1 LPLQKNQEIRMAAS
15 APPAAHPTG
24 LDPKVLADAVE
35 DVTRRMAAL
44 APQLLE
50 KQAAD
55 LESQLQDEFGVQKA
69 FGEVVQKMVSDPQ
82 KIIEAQSKYAADVG
96 TLWQQYLASATGQG
110 PKLEPLKDRRFSDE
124 AWAANPWFD
133 FLSRSYLLTA
143 EHMKNAVAGVDGV
156 SPQTKAKAM
165 YYTRQMLDAASP
177 SNFALTN
184 PQVLKATADTGGEN
198 LLKGLKNMLR
208 DIEKGKGALSIAMT
222 DTNAFELGRNV
233 ASTPG
238 KVVFQNDLIQLLM
251 YQPSTKTVN
260 KRPLLIV
267 PPWINKYYILDL
279 QPKNSFIKWAVDQG
293 HTVFVISW
301 VMPDQKLSKK
311 TFDDYMLEGPIAA
324 TEAIAKCTGEK
335 EVNAIGYCL
344 GGTLLASTLGYL
356 TAKKDTRI
364 RTATFFTSLIDFAKP
379 GDLGVYV
386 DESQV
391 DALEK
396 RMQKRGGYLEGSE
409 MAGTFNMLRAN
420 DLIWSF
426 YVHNY
431 LLGKDPFPF
440 DLLYWNS
447 DATRMPMAMHLT
459 YLREM
464 YIKNKLVV
472 PGGVTL
478 AGTPIDLS
486 KVKTP
491 AYFISTVEDHIAPWA
506 TTYTGARTLGGPNK
520 FVLGGSGHI
529 AGIVNPPA
537 ANKYGYWTNEKLV
550 PKAEDWLAAATK
562 HEGSWWADWDR
573 WIKSHNKEKPVP
585 ARIPG
590 DALRGGKLKPL
601 QDAPGSFAKL
611 RLDKQA

>member
-1 LPLQKNQEIRMAAS
+1 MNAKTTSET
-15 APPAAHPTG
+15 PAKPVIHPEAMTEA
-24 LDPKVLADAVE
+24 LRDLA
-35 DVTRRMAAL
+35 RRAAAL
-44 APQLLE
+44 APMMAE

-55 LESQLQDEFGVQKA
+55 LESSLQDELGVQKA
-69 FGEVVQKMVSDPQ
+69 FGEVLQKFIGDPQ
-82 KIIEAQSKYAADVG
+82 KLLDAQTRYAADLG
-96 TLWQQYLASATGQG
+96 DLWHKSMAAAAGHGS
-110 PKLEPLKDRRFSDE
+110 KLEPLKDRRFSDE
-124 AWAANPWFD
+124 AWSANPWFD
-133 FLSRSYLLTA
+133 FLARSYVLTSR
-143 EHMKNAVAGVDGV
+143 HMQDAVAGVAGI
-156 SPQTKAKAM
+156 SPQTRHKAL
-165 YYTRQMLDAASP
+165 YYTRQMLDAAAP

-198 LLKGLKNMLR
+198 LVKGLKNMMR
-208 DIEKGKGALSIAMT
+208 DMEKGKGGLSIAMT
-222 DTNAFELGRNV
+222 DTNAFEMGKNV

-238 KVVFQNDLIQLLM
+238 KVVFQNDLMQLLQ
-251 YQPSTKTVN
+251 YQPSTKTVA
-260 KRPLLIV
+260 KRPILII

-293 HTVFVISW
+293 NTVYVISW
-301 VMPDQKLSKK
+301 VNPDAKLANK
-311 TFDDYMLEGPIAA
+311 TFDDYLLEGPLAA
-324 TEAIAKCTGEK
+324 MDTIAKATGER
-335 EVNAIGYCL
+335 EINAIGYCL
-344 GGTLLASTLGYL
+344 GGTLLACTLGYL
-356 TAKKDTRI
+356 TAKKDNRI
-364 RTATFFTSLIDFAKP
+364 RSATFFTSLIDFSKP

-396 RMQKRGGYLEGSE
+396 RMIKRGGYLEGSE

-464 YIKNKLVV
+464 YIRNKLVV
-472 PGGVTL
+472 PGAISL
-478 AGTPIDLS
+478 AGTAIDLS

-491 AYFISTVEDHIAPWA
+491 TYFISTVEDHIAPWA
-506 TTYTGARTLGGPNK
+506 STYIGTQTLGGQNK

-537 ANKYGYWTNEKLV
+537 ANKYGYWTN
-550 PKAEDWLAAATK
+550 PKQHAMAEDWLATATK
-562 HEGSWWADWDR
+562 HEGSWWNDWDK
-573 WIKSHNKEKPVP
+573 WIKSHNKEKAVP
-585 ARIPG
+585 ARVPG
-590 DALRGGKLKPL
+590 DALRGGKLKAL
-601 QDAPGSFAKL
+601 EDAPGSFAKF

>member
-1 LPLQKNQEIRMAAS
+1 MSQQ
-15 APPAAHPTG
+15 PAMPAG
-24 LDPKVLADAVE
+24 LDPKVLSDAVA
-35 DVTRRMAAL
+35 DVTRRVAAL
-44 APQLLE
+44 APQMME

-55 LESQLQDEFGVQKA
+55 LESSLKDEFGVQKA
-69 FGEVVQKMVSDPQ
+69 FGEVVQKLMADPDKMV
-82 KIIEAQSKYAADVG
+82 EAQGKYATDFG
-96 TLWQQYLASATGQG
+96 QLWQQYMGSLTGHG

-124 AWAANPWFD
+124 AWSSNPWFD

-143 EHMKNAVAGVDGV
+143 EHMKSAVAKVENV

-165 YYTRQMLDAASP
+165 YYTRQIVDAASP

-184 PQVLKATADTGGEN
+184 PQVLKATTDSGGEN
-198 LLKGLKNMLR
+198 LVKGLKNMLR
-208 DIEKGKGALSIAMT
+208 DIEKGQGGLRIAMT
-222 DTNAFELGRNV
+222 DTNAFEMGKNV

-238 KVVFQNDLIQLLM
+238 KVVFQNDLMQLLQ
-251 YQPSTKTVN
+251 YQPSTKTVL
-260 KRPLLIV
+260 KRPLLII

-293 HTVFVISW
+293 HTLFVISW
-301 VMPDQKLSKK
+301 VNPDAKLGSK
-311 TFDDYMLEGPIAA
+311 TFDDYLREGPLAA
-324 TEAIAKCTGEK
+324 IDAITKCTGEK

-344 GGTLLASTLGYL
+344 GGTLLACALGHL
-356 TAKKDTRI
+356 AAKKDHRI
-364 RTATFFTSLIDFAKP
+364 NSATFFTSLIDFAKP

-386 DESQV
+386 DEEQV
-391 DALEK
+391 TALEA
-396 RMQKRGGYLEGSE
+396 RMKKRGGYMEGAE

-420 DLIWSF
+420 DLVWSF

-447 DATRMPMAMHLT
+447 DATRMPMAMHLF

-464 YIKNKLVV
+464 YIKNKLVE

-478 AGTPIDLS
+478 NGTPIDLS
-486 KVKTP
+486 KVKAPT
-491 AYFISTVEDHIAPWA
+491 YFISTVEDHIAPWA
-506 TTYTGARTLGGPNK
+506 TTYTGAKLLKGK

-537 ANKYGYWTNEKLV
+537 ANKYGYWTNAKMV
-550 PKAEDWLAAATK
+550 DDPQAWLAGATK
-562 HEGSWWADWDR
+562 HDGSWWNDWNK
-573 WIKSHNKEKPVP
+573 WITSHNKDKQVP

-590 DALRGGKLKPL
+590 NALKGGKLKPL
-601 QDAPGSFAKL
+601 EDAPGSFAKF
-611 RLDKQA
+611 RLDKQ

>member
-1 LPLQKNQEIRMAAS
+1 MNAKTTSET
-15 APPAAHPTG
+15 PAKPVIHPEAMTEA
-24 LDPKVLADAVE
+24 LRDLA
-35 DVTRRMAAL
+35 RRAAAL
-44 APQLLE
+44 APMMAE

-55 LESQLQDEFGVQKA
+55 LESSLQDEFGVQKA
-69 FGEVVQKMVSDPQ
+69 FGEVLQKYIGDPQ
-82 KIIEAQSKYAADVG
+82 KLLDAQTRFAADLG
-96 TLWQQYLASATGQG
+96 DLWHKSMAAAAGHGS
-110 PKLEPLKDRRFSDE
+110 KLEPLKDRRFSDE
-124 AWAANPWFD
+124 AWRANPWFD
-133 FLSRSYLLTA
+133 FLARSYVLTSR
-143 EHMKNAVAGVDGV
+143 HMQDAVAGVAGI
-156 SPQTKAKAM
+156 SPQTRHKAL
-165 YYTRQMLDAASP
+165 YYTRQMLDAAAP

-198 LLKGLKNMLR
+198 LVKGLKNMMR
-208 DIEKGKGALSIAMT
+208 DMEKGKGGLSIAMT
-222 DTNAFELGRNV
+222 DTNAFEMGKNV

-238 KVVFQNDLIQLLM
+238 KVVFQNDLMQLLQ
-251 YQPSTKTVN
+251 YQPSTKSVA
-260 KRPLLIV
+260 KRPILII

-293 HTVFVISW
+293 NTVYVISW
-301 VMPDQKLSKK
+301 VNPDAKLAKK
-311 TFDDYMLEGPIAA
+311 TFDDYLLEGPLAA
-324 TEAIAKCTGEK
+324 MDTIAKATGER
-335 EVNAIGYCL
+335 EINAIGYCL
-344 GGTLLASTLGYL
+344 GGTLLACTLGYL
-356 TAKKDTRI
+356 TAKKDNRI
-364 RTATFFTSLIDFAKP
+364 RSATFFTSLIDFSKP

-396 RMQKRGGYLEGSE
+396 RMIKRGGYLEGSE

-464 YIKNKLVV
+464 YIRNKLVV
-472 PGGVTL
+472 PGAISL
-478 AGTPIDLS
+478 AGTAIDLS

-506 TTYTGARTLGGPNK
+506 STYIGTQTLGGQNK

-537 ANKYGYWTNEKLV
+537 ANKYGYWTNPKQHA
-550 PKAEDWLAAATK
+550 KAEDWLATATK
-562 HEGSWWADWDR
+562 HEGSWWNDWDK
-573 WIKSHNKEKPVP
+573 WIKSHNKEKAVP
-585 ARIPG
+585 ARVPG
-590 DALRGGKLKPL
+590 DALRGGKLKAL
-601 QDAPGSFAKL
+601 EDAPGSFAKF

>member
-1 LPLQKNQEIRMAAS
+1 MNAKTTSETS
-15 APPAAHPTG
+15 AKPVIHPEAMTEA
-24 LDPKVLADAVE
+24 LRDLA
-35 DVTRRMAAL
+35 RRAAAL
-44 APQLLE
+44 APMMAE

-55 LESQLQDEFGVQKA
+55 LESSLQDELGVQKA
-69 FGEVVQKMVSDPQ
+69 FGEVLQKYIGDPQ
-82 KIIEAQSKYAADVG
+82 KLLDAQTRYAADLG
-96 TLWQQYLASATGQG
+96 DLWHKSMAAAAGHGS
-110 PKLEPLKDRRFSDE
+110 KLEPLKDRRFSDE
-124 AWAANPWFD
+124 AWSANPWFD
-133 FLSRSYLLTA
+133 FLARSYVLTSR
-143 EHMKNAVAGVDGV
+143 HVQDAVAGVAGI
-156 SPQTKAKAM
+156 SPHTRHKAL
-165 YYTRQMLDAASP
+165 YYTRQMLDAAAP

-198 LLKGLKNMLR
+198 LVKGLKNMMR
-208 DIEKGKGALSIAMT
+208 DMEKGKGGLSIAMT
-222 DTNAFELGRNV
+222 DTNAFEMGKNV

-238 KVVFQNDLIQLLM
+238 KVVFQNDLMQLLQ
-251 YQPSTKTVN
+251 YQPSTKTVA
-260 KRPLLIV
+260 KRPILII

-293 HTVFVISW
+293 NTVYVISW
-301 VMPDQKLSKK
+301 VNPDAKLAKK
-311 TFDDYMLEGPIAA
+311 TFDDYLLEGPLAA
-324 TEAIAKCTGEK
+324 MDTIAKATGER
-335 EVNAIGYCL
+335 EINAIGYCL
-344 GGTLLASTLGYL
+344 GGTLLACTLGYL
-356 TAKKDTRI
+356 TAKKDNRI
-364 RTATFFTSLIDFAKP
+364 RSATFFTSLIDFSKP

-396 RMQKRGGYLEGSE
+396 RMIKRGGYLEGSE

-464 YIKNKLVV
+464 YIRNKLVV
-472 PGGVTL
+472 PGAISL
-478 AGTPIDLS
+478 AGTAIDLS

-491 AYFISTVEDHIAPWA
+491 TYFISTVEDHIAPWA
-506 TTYTGARTLGGPNK
+506 STYIGTQTLGGQNK

-537 ANKYGYWTNEKLV
+537 ANKYGYWTN
-550 PKAEDWLAAATK
+550 PKQHAMAEDWLATATK
-562 HEGSWWADWDR
+562 HEGSWWNDWDK
-573 WIKSHNKEKPVP
+573 WIKSHNKEKAVP
-585 ARIPG
+585 ARVPG
-590 DALRGGKLKPL
+590 DALRGGKLKAL
-601 QDAPGSFAKL
+601 EDAPGSFAKF

>member
-1 LPLQKNQEIRMAAS
+1 MNTKTATAAPTAPAIQPDAMAEA
-15 APPAAHPTG
+15 
-24 LDPKVLADAVE
+24 LRDLA
-35 DVTRRMAAL
+35 RRAAAL
-44 APQLLE
+44 APMMAE

-55 LESQLQDEFGVQKA
+55 LESSLQDEFGVQKA
-69 FGEVVQKMVSDPQ
+69 FGEVLQKFIGDPQ
-82 KIIEAQSKYAADVG
+82 KLLDAQTRYAADLG
-96 TLWQQYLASATGQG
+96 DLWHKSMAAAAGHGS
-110 PKLEPLKDRRFSDE
+110 KLEPLKDRRFSDE
-124 AWAANPWFD
+124 AWRANPWFD
-133 FLSRSYLLTA
+133 FLARSYVLTSR
-143 EHMKNAVAGVDGV
+143 HMQDAVAGVAGI
-156 SPQTKAKAM
+156 SPHTRHKAL
-165 YYTRQMLDAASP
+165 YYTRQMLDAAAP

-198 LLKGLKNMLR
+198 LVKGLKNMMR
-208 DIEKGKGALSIAMT
+208 DMEKGKGGLSIAMT
-222 DTNAFELGRNV
+222 DTNAFEMGKNV

-238 KVVFQNDLIQLLM
+238 KVVFQNDLMQLLQ
-251 YQPSTKTVN
+251 YQPSTKTVA
-260 KRPLLIV
+260 KRPILII

-293 HTVFVISW
+293 NTVYVISW
-301 VMPDQKLSKK
+301 INPDAKLAKK
-311 TFDDYMLEGPIAA
+311 TFDDYLLEGPLAA
-324 TEAIAKCTGEK
+324 MDTIAKATGER
-335 EVNAIGYCL
+335 EINAIGYCL
-344 GGTLLASTLGYL
+344 GGTLLACTLGYL
-356 TAKKDTRI
+356 TAKKDNRI
-364 RTATFFTSLIDFAKP
+364 RSATFFTSLIDFSKP

-464 YIKNKLVV
+464 YIRNKLVV
-472 PGGVTL
+472 PGAVSL
-478 AGTPIDLS
+478 AGTAIDLS

-506 TTYTGARTLGGPNK
+506 TTYIGTQTLGGQNK

-537 ANKYGYWTNEKLV
+537 ANKYGYWTNAKL
-550 PKAEDWLAAATK
+550 PAKAEDWLAAATK
-562 HEGSWWADWDR
+562 HDGSWWNDWDK
-573 WIKSHNKEKPVP
+573 WIKSHNKEKAVP
-585 ARIPG
+585 ARVPG
-590 DALRGGKLKPL
+590 DALRGGKLKAL
-601 QDAPGSFAKL
+601 EDAPGSFAKF

>member
-1 LPLQKNQEIRMAAS
+1 MSQQ
-15 APPAAHPTG
+15 PAMPAG
-24 LDPKVLADAVE
+24 LDPKVLSDAVA
-35 DVTRRMAAL
+35 DVTRRVAAL
-44 APQLLE
+44 APQMME

-55 LESQLQDEFGVQKA
+55 LESSLKDEFGVQKA
-69 FGEVVQKMVSDPQ
+69 FGEVVQKLMADPDKMV
-82 KIIEAQSKYAADVG
+82 EAQGKYATDFG
-96 TLWQQYLASATGQG
+96 QLWQQYMGSLTGHG

-124 AWAANPWFD
+124 AWSSNPWFD

-143 EHMKNAVAGVDGV
+143 EHMKSAVAKVENV

-165 YYTRQMLDAASP
+165 YYTRQIVDAASP

-184 PQVLKATADTGGEN
+184 PQVLKATTDSGGEN
-198 LLKGLKNMLR
+198 LVKGLKNMLR
-208 DIEKGKGALSIAMT
+208 DIEKGQGGLRIAMT
-222 DTNAFELGRNV
+222 DTNAFEMGKNV

-238 KVVFQNDLIQLLM
+238 KVVFQNDLMQLLQ
-251 YQPSTKTVN
+251 YQPSTKTVL
-260 KRPLLIV
+260 KRPLLII

-293 HTVFVISW
+293 HTLFVISW
-301 VMPDQKLSKK
+301 VNPDAKLGSK
-311 TFDDYMLEGPIAA
+311 TFDDYLREGPLAA
-324 TEAIAKCTGEK
+324 IDAITKCTGEK

-344 GGTLLASTLGYL
+344 GGTLLACTLGHL
-356 TAKKDTRI
+356 AAKKDHRI
-364 RTATFFTSLIDFAKP
+364 NSATFFTSLIDFAKP

-386 DESQV
+386 DEEQV
-391 DALEK
+391 TALEA
-396 RMQKRGGYLEGSE
+396 RMKKRGGYMEGAE

-420 DLIWSF
+420 DLVWSF

-447 DATRMPMAMHLT
+447 DATRMPMAMHLF

-464 YIKNKLVV
+464 YIKNKLVE

-478 AGTPIDLS
+478 NGTPIDLS
-486 KVKTP
+486 KVKAPT
-491 AYFISTVEDHIAPWA
+491 YFISTVEDHIAPWA
-506 TTYTGARTLGGPNK
+506 TTYTGAKLLKGK

-537 ANKYGYWTNEKLV
+537 ANKYGYWTNAKMV
-550 PKAEDWLAAATK
+550 DDPQAWLAGATK
-562 HEGSWWADWDR
+562 HDGSWWNDWNK
-573 WIKSHNKEKPVP
+573 WITSHNKDKQVP

-590 DALRGGKLKPL
+590 NALKGGKLKPL
-601 QDAPGSFAKL
+601 EDAPGSFAKF
-611 RLDKQA
+611 RLDKQ

>member
-1 LPLQKNQEIRMAAS
+1 MTDK
-15 APPAAHPTG
+15 PAAAAQHAIHPDM
-24 LDPKVLADAVE
+24 LAEALADVA
-35 DVTRRMAAL
+35 RRAAAL
-44 APQLLE
+44 APQLME

-55 LESQLQDEFGVQKA
+55 LESQMQDEFGVQKA
-69 FGEVVQKMVSDPQ
+69 FGEIMQKMIADPQ
-82 KIIEAQSKYAADVG
+82 KLIEVQGKYMADLG
-96 TLWQQYLASATGQG
+96 ALWQKSLAANSNQG

-124 AWAANPWFD
+124 AWSTNPWFD

-143 EHMKNAVAGVDGV
+143 EHMKNAVAKVDGV
-156 SPQTKAKAM
+156 SPQTRAKAM
-165 YYTRQMLDAASP
+165 YYTRQIVDAVSP

-184 PQVLKATADTGGEN
+184 PQVLKATSDSGGEN
-198 LLKGLKNMLR
+198 LVKGMRNMLR
-208 DIEKGKGALSIAMT
+208 DMEKGKGALAIAMT
-222 DTNAFELGRNV
+222 DTKAFEMGKNV

-238 KVVFQNDLIQLLM
+238 KVVFQNDLMQLLM
-251 YQPSTKTVN
+251 YQPTTKTVAR
-260 KRPLLIV
+260 RPLLII

-293 HTVFVISW
+293 QTVFVISW
-301 VMPDQKLSKK
+301 VMPDAKLSKK
-311 TFDDYMLEGPIAA
+311 TFDDYMLEGPLAA
-324 TEAIAKCTGEK
+324 IEAMAKCTGEK

-344 GGTLLASTLGYL
+344 GGTLLACTLGTL
-356 TAKKDTRI
+356 AAKKDTRI
-364 RTATFFTSLIDFAKP
+364 KSATFFTSLIDFAKP

-386 DESQV
+386 DEAQV

-396 RMQKRGGYLEGSE
+396 RMQKRGGYMEGSE

-420 DLIWSF
+420 DLVWSF

-447 DATRMPMAMHLT
+447 DATRMPMAMHLF

-464 YIKNKLVV
+464 YIKNRLVV
-472 PGGVTL
+472 PGAVSL
-478 AGTPIDLS
+478 NGTAIDLS

-506 TTYTGARTLGGPNK
+506 TTYTGALTLGGANK

-537 ANKYGYWTNEKLV
+537 SNKYGYWTNAKLV
-550 PKAEDWLAAATK
+550 PEASDWLAGATK
-562 HEGSWWADWDR
+562 HDGSWWTDWDR
-573 WIKSHNKEKPVP
+573 WIKSHNPEKPVP
-585 ARIPG
+585 ARVPG
-590 DALRGGKLKPL
+590 DALRGGKLKAL
-601 QDAPGSFAKL
+601 EDAPGSFAKL
-611 RLDKQA
+611 RLDR

>member
-1 LPLQKNQEIRMAAS
+1 MNAKTTSET
-15 APPAAHPTG
+15 PAKPVIHPEAMTEA
-24 LDPKVLADAVE
+24 LRDLA
-35 DVTRRMAAL
+35 RRAAAL
-44 APQLLE
+44 APMMAE

-55 LESQLQDEFGVQKA
+55 LESSLQDELGVQKA
-69 FGEVVQKMVSDPQ
+69 FGEVLQKFIGDPQ
-82 KIIEAQSKYAADVG
+82 KLLDAQTRYAADLG
-96 TLWQQYLASATGQG
+96 DLWHKSMAAAAGHGS
-110 PKLEPLKDRRFSDE
+110 KLEPLKDRRFSDE
-124 AWAANPWFD
+124 AWSANPWFD
-133 FLSRSYLLTA
+133 FLARSYVLTSR
-143 EHMKNAVAGVDGV
+143 HVQDAVAGVAGI
-156 SPQTKAKAM
+156 SPHTRHKAL
-165 YYTRQMLDAASP
+165 YYTRQMLDAAAP

-198 LLKGLKNMLR
+198 LVKGLKNMMR
-208 DIEKGKGALSIAMT
+208 DMEKGKGGLSIAMT
-222 DTNAFELGRNV
+222 DTNAFEMGKNV

-238 KVVFQNDLIQLLM
+238 KVVFQNDLMQLLQ
-251 YQPSTKTVN
+251 YQPSTKTVA
-260 KRPLLIV
+260 KRPILII

-293 HTVFVISW
+293 NTVYVISW
-301 VMPDQKLSKK
+301 INPDAKLAKK
-311 TFDDYMLEGPIAA
+311 TFDDYLLEGPLAA
-324 TEAIAKCTGEK
+324 MDTIAKATGER
-335 EVNAIGYCL
+335 EINAIGYCL
-344 GGTLLASTLGYL
+344 GGTLLACTLGYL
-356 TAKKDTRI
+356 TAKKDNRI
-364 RTATFFTSLIDFAKP
+364 RSATFFTSLIDFSKP

-396 RMQKRGGYLEGSE
+396 RMIKRGGYLEGSE

-464 YIKNKLVV
+464 YIRNKLVV
-472 PGGVTL
+472 PGAISL
-478 AGTPIDLS
+478 AGTAIDLS

-491 AYFISTVEDHIAPWA
+491 TYFISTVEDHIAPWA
-506 TTYTGARTLGGPNK
+506 STYIGTQTLGGQNK

-537 ANKYGYWTNEKLV
+537 ANKYGYWTN
-550 PKAEDWLAAATK
+550 PKQHAMAEDWLATATK
-562 HEGSWWADWDR
+562 HEGSWWNDWDK
-573 WIKSHNKEKPVP
+573 WIKSHNKEKAVP
-585 ARIPG
+585 ARVPG
-590 DALRGGKLKPL
+590 DALRGGKLKAL
-601 QDAPGSFAKL
+601 EDAPGSFAKF

>member
-1 LPLQKNQEIRMAAS
+1 MTTH
-15 APPAAHPTG
+15 PAAATHTIHPV
-24 LDPKVLADAVE
+24 VLAQALA
-35 DVTRRMAAL
+35 DVARRAAAL
-44 APQLLE
+44 APQLME

-55 LESQLQDEFGVQKA
+55 LESQMQDEFGVQKA
-69 FGEVVQKMVSDPQ
+69 FGEVMQKMLADPQ
-82 KIIEAQSKYAADVG
+82 KLIEVQGKYMADLG
-96 TLWQQYLASATGQG
+96 ALWQKSLAANSNQG

-124 AWAANPWFD
+124 AWSTNPWFD

-143 EHMKNAVAGVDGV
+143 EHMKNAVAKVDGV
-156 SPQTKAKAM
+156 SPQTRAKAM
-165 YYTRQMLDAASP
+165 YYTRQIVDAVSP

-184 PQVLKATADTGGEN
+184 PQVLKATSDSGGEH
-198 LLKGLKNMLR
+198 LVKGMRNMLR
-208 DIEKGKGALSIAMT
+208 DMEKGKGALAIAMT
-222 DTNAFELGRNV
+222 DTKAFEMGKNV

-238 KVVFQNDLIQLLM
+238 KVVFQNDLMQLLM
-251 YQPSTKTVN
+251 YQPTTKTVAR
-260 KRPLLIV
+260 RPLLII

-301 VMPDQKLSKK
+301 VMPDAKLSKK
-311 TFDDYMLEGPIAA
+311 TFDDYMLEGPLAA
-324 TEAIAKCTGEK
+324 IEAMAKCTGEK

-344 GGTLLASTLGYL
+344 GGTLLACTLGTL
-356 TAKKDTRI
+356 AAKKDTRI
-364 RTATFFTSLIDFAKP
+364 KSATFFTSLIDFAKP

-386 DESQV
+386 DEAQV

-396 RMQKRGGYLEGSE
+396 RMQKRGGYMEGSE

-447 DATRMPMAMHLT
+447 DATRMPMAMHLF

-464 YIKNKLVV
+464 YIKNRLVV
-472 PGGVTL
+472 PGAVSL
-478 AGTPIDLS
+478 NGTAIDLS

-506 TTYTGARTLGGPNK
+506 TTYTGALTLGGANK

-537 ANKYGYWTNEKLV
+537 SNKYGYWTNAKLV
-550 PKAEDWLAAATK
+550 PEASDWLAGATK
-562 HEGSWWADWDR
+562 HDGSWWTDWDR
-573 WIKSHNKEKPVP
+573 WIKSHNPEKPVP
-585 ARIPG
+585 ARVPG
-590 DALRGGKLKPL
+590 DALRGGKLKAL
-601 QDAPGSFAKL
+601 EDAPGSFAKL
-611 RLDKQA
+611 RLDR

>member
-1 LPLQKNQEIRMAAS
+1 MTDK
-15 APPAAHPTG
+15 PAAAAQHAIHPDM
-24 LDPKVLADAVE
+24 LAEALADVA
-35 DVTRRMAAL
+35 RRAAAL
-44 APQLLE
+44 APQLME

-55 LESQLQDEFGVQKA
+55 LESQMQDEFGVQKA
-69 FGEVVQKMVSDPQ
+69 FGEIMQKMIADPQ
-82 KIIEAQSKYAADVG
+82 KLIEVQGKYMADLG
-96 TLWQQYLASATGQG
+96 ALWQKSLAANSNQG

-124 AWAANPWFD
+124 AWSTNPWFD

-143 EHMKNAVAGVDGV
+143 EHMKNAVAKVDGV
-156 SPQTKAKAM
+156 SPQTRAKAM
-165 YYTRQMLDAASP
+165 YYTRQIVDAVSP

-184 PQVLKATADTGGEN
+184 PQVLKATSDSGGEN
-198 LLKGLKNMLR
+198 LVKGMRNMLR
-208 DIEKGKGALSIAMT
+208 DMEKGKGALAIAMT
-222 DTNAFELGRNV
+222 DTKAFEMGKNV

-238 KVVFQNDLIQLLM
+238 KVVFQNDLMQLLM
-251 YQPSTKTVN
+251 YQPTTKTVAR
-260 KRPLLIV
+260 RPLLII

-301 VMPDQKLSKK
+301 VMPDAKLSKK
-311 TFDDYMLEGPIAA
+311 TFDDYMLEGPLAA
-324 TEAIAKCTGEK
+324 IEAMAKCTGEK

-344 GGTLLASTLGYL
+344 GGTLLACTLGTL
-356 TAKKDTRI
+356 AAKKDTRI
-364 RTATFFTSLIDFAKP
+364 KSATFFTSLIDFAKP

-386 DESQV
+386 DEAQV

-396 RMQKRGGYLEGSE
+396 RMQKRGGYMEGSE

-420 DLIWSF
+420 DLVWSF

-447 DATRMPMAMHLT
+447 DATRMPMAMHLF

-464 YIKNKLVV
+464 YIKNRLVV
-472 PGGVTL
+472 PGAVSL
-478 AGTPIDLS
+478 NGTAIDLS

-506 TTYTGARTLGGPNK
+506 TTYTGALTLGGANK

-537 ANKYGYWTNEKLV
+537 SNKYGYWTNAKLV
-550 PKAEDWLAAATK
+550 PEASDWLAGATK
-562 HEGSWWADWDR
+562 HDGSWWTDWDR
-573 WIKSHNKEKPVP
+573 WIKSHNPEKPVP
-585 ARIPG
+585 ARVPG
-590 DALRGGKLKPL
+590 DALRGGKLKAL
-601 QDAPGSFAKL
+601 EDAPGSFAKL
-611 RLDKQA
+611 RLDR

>member
-1 LPLQKNQEIRMAAS
+1 MNAKTTSET
-15 APPAAHPTG
+15 PAKPVIHPEAMTEA
-24 LDPKVLADAVE
+24 LRDLA
-35 DVTRRMAAL
+35 RRAAAL
-44 APQLLE
+44 APMMAE

-55 LESQLQDEFGVQKA
+55 LESSLQDEFGVQKA
-69 FGEVVQKMVSDPQ
+69 FGEVLQKYIGDPQ
-82 KIIEAQSKYAADVG
+82 KLLDAQTRYAADLG
-96 TLWQQYLASATGQG
+96 DLLHKSMAAAAGHGS
-110 PKLEPLKDRRFSDE
+110 KLEPLKDRRFSDE
-124 AWAANPWFD
+124 AWSANPWFD
-133 FLSRSYLLTA
+133 FLARSYVLTSR
-143 EHMKNAVAGVDGV
+143 HMQDAVAGVAGI
-156 SPQTKAKAM
+156 SPQTRHKAL
-165 YYTRQMLDAASP
+165 YYTRQMLDAAAP

-198 LLKGLKNMLR
+198 LVKGLKNMMR
-208 DIEKGKGALSIAMT
+208 DMEKGKGGLSIAMT
-222 DTNAFELGRNV
+222 DTNAFEMGKNV

-238 KVVFQNDLIQLLM
+238 KVVFQNDLMQLLQ
-251 YQPSTKTVN
+251 YQPSTKTVA
-260 KRPLLIV
+260 KRPILII

-293 HTVFVISW
+293 NTVYVISW
-301 VMPDQKLSKK
+301 VNPDAKLAKK
-311 TFDDYMLEGPIAA
+311 TFDDYLLEGPLAA
-324 TEAIAKCTGEK
+324 MDTIAKATGER
-335 EVNAIGYCL
+335 EINAIGYCL
-344 GGTLLASTLGYL
+344 GGTLLACTLGYL
-356 TAKKDTRI
+356 TAKKDNRI
-364 RTATFFTSLIDFAKP
+364 RSATFFTSLIDFSKP

-396 RMQKRGGYLEGSE
+396 RMLKRGGYLEGSE

-464 YIKNKLVV
+464 YIRNKLVV
-472 PGGVTL
+472 PGAISL
-478 AGTPIDLS
+478 AGTAIDLS

-491 AYFISTVEDHIAPWA
+491 TYFISTVEDHIAPWA
-506 TTYTGARTLGGPNK
+506 STYIGTQTLGGQNK

-537 ANKYGYWTNEKLV
+537 ANKYGYWTN
-550 PKAEDWLAAATK
+550 PKQHAMAEDWLAAATK
-562 HEGSWWADWDR
+562 HEGSWWNDWDK
-573 WIKSHNKEKPVP
+573 WIKSHNKEKAVP
-585 ARIPG
+585 ARVPG
-590 DALRGGKLKPL
+590 DALRGGKLKAL
-601 QDAPGSFAKL
+601 EDAPGSFAKF

>member
-1 LPLQKNQEIRMAAS
+1 MTEKTAAA
-15 APPAAHPTG
+15 APPAILP
-24 LDPKVLADAVE
+24 DVLAQALA
-35 DVTRRMAAL
+35 DVTRRAAAL
-44 APQLLE
+44 APRIVE

-55 LESQLQDEFGVQKA
+55 LESAVHDEFGVQKA
-69 FGEVVQKMVSDPQ
+69 FGEVMQKMLADPQ
-82 KIIEAQSKYAADVG
+82 KLVEVQGKYMADLG
-96 TLWQQYLASATGQG
+96 KLWQNYLAAAAGQG

-124 AWAANPWFD
+124 AWTSNPWFD
-133 FLSRSYLLTA
+133 FLARSYTLTSR
-143 EHMKNAVAGVDGV
+143 HMQDAVAGVPDV
-156 SPQTKAKAM
+156 SPRTRHKAL
-165 YYTRQMLDAASP
+165 YYTRQMLDAAAP

-184 PQVLKATADTGGEN
+184 PQVLKATADSGGEN
-198 LLKGLKNMLR
+198 LVKGMQNMLR
-208 DIEKGKGALSIAMT
+208 DLEKGKGGLAIAMT
-222 DTNAFELGRNV
+222 DTSAFEMGRNV

-238 KVVFQNDLIQLLM
+238 KVVFQNDLMQLLM
-251 YQPSTKTVN
+251 YQPSSKTVL
-260 KRPLLIV
+260 KRPLLII

-301 VMPDQKLSKK
+301 VMPDAKLSKK
-311 TFDDYMLEGPIAA
+311 TFDSYLLEGPLAA
-324 TEAIAKCTGEK
+324 MDAIARCTGEK
-335 EVNAIGYCL
+335 EVNAVGYCL
-344 GGTLLASTLGYL
+344 GGTLLACTLGYL
-356 TAKKDTRI
+356 AAKKDNRI

-386 DESQV
+386 DEAQV

-447 DATRMPMAMHLT
+447 DATRMPMAMHLF

-464 YIKNKLVV
+464 YIKNRLVK

-478 AGTPIDLS
+478 DGTPIDLS
-486 KVKTP
+486 RVKAP
-491 AYFISTVEDHIAPWA
+491 AYFVSTVEDHIAPWA
-506 TTYTGARTLGGPNK
+506 TTYTGALTLGGANK

-537 ANKYGYWTNEKLV
+537 ANKYGYWTNASLV
-550 PKAEDWLAAATK
+550 PKAEDWLAGAAR
-562 HEGSWWADWDR
+562 HDGSWWTDWDKWVR
-573 WIKSHNKEKPVP
+573 SHNREKAVP

-590 DALRGGKLKPL
+590 DALRGGKLEVL
-601 QDAPGSFAKL
+601 EDAPGSFAKL

>member
-1 LPLQKNQEIRMAAS
+1 MNAKTTSET
-15 APPAAHPTG
+15 PAKPVIHPEAMTEA
-24 LDPKVLADAVE
+24 LRDLA
-35 DVTRRMAAL
+35 RRAAAL
-44 APQLLE
+44 APMMAE
-50 KQAAD
+50 RQAAD
-55 LESQLQDEFGVQKA
+55 LESSLQDELGVQKA
-69 FGEVVQKMVSDPQ
+69 FGEVLQKYIGDPQ
-82 KIIEAQSKYAADVG
+82 KLLDAQTRYAADLG
-96 TLWQQYLASATGQG
+96 DLWHKSMAAAAGHGS
-110 PKLEPLKDRRFSDE
+110 KLEPLKDRRFSDE
-124 AWAANPWFD
+124 AWSANPWFD
-133 FLSRSYLLTA
+133 FLARSYVLTSR
-143 EHMKNAVAGVDGV
+143 HMQDAVAGVAGI
-156 SPQTKAKAM
+156 SPHTRHKAL
-165 YYTRQMLDAASP
+165 YYTRQMLDAAAP

-198 LLKGLKNMLR
+198 LVKGLKNMMR
-208 DIEKGKGALSIAMT
+208 DMEKGKGGLSIAMT
-222 DTNAFELGRNV
+222 DTNAFEMGKNV

-238 KVVFQNDLIQLLM
+238 KVVFQNDLMQLLQ
-251 YQPSTKTVN
+251 YQPSTKTVA
-260 KRPLLIV
+260 KRPILII

-293 HTVFVISW
+293 NTVYVISW
-301 VMPDQKLSKK
+301 INPDAKLAKK
-311 TFDDYMLEGPIAA
+311 TFDDYLLEGPLAA
-324 TEAIAKCTGEK
+324 MDTIAKATGER
-335 EVNAIGYCL
+335 EINAIGYCL
-344 GGTLLASTLGYL
+344 GGTLLACTLGYL
-356 TAKKDTRI
+356 TAKKDNRI
-364 RTATFFTSLIDFAKP
+364 RSATFFTSLIDFSKP

-396 RMQKRGGYLEGSE
+396 RMIKRGGYLEGSE

-464 YIKNKLVV
+464 YIRNKLVV
-472 PGGVTL
+472 PGAISL
-478 AGTPIDLS
+478 AGTAIDLS

-491 AYFISTVEDHIAPWA
+491 TYFISTVEDHIAPWA
-506 TTYTGARTLGGPNK
+506 STYIGTQTLGGQNK

-537 ANKYGYWTNEKLV
+537 ANKYGYWTN
-550 PKAEDWLAAATK
+550 PKQHAMAEDWLATATK
-562 HEGSWWADWDR
+562 HEGSWWNDWDK
-573 WIKSHNKEKPVP
+573 WIKSHNKEKAVP
-585 ARIPG
+585 ARVPG
-590 DALRGGKLKPL
+590 DALRGGKLKAL
-601 QDAPGSFAKL
+601 EDAPGSFAKF

>member
-1 LPLQKNQEIRMAAS
+1 MTTKPTA
-15 APPAAHPTG
+15 AAHAIHPDM
-24 LDPKVLADAVE
+24 LAEALADVA
-35 DVTRRMAAL
+35 RRAAAL

-55 LESQLQDEFGVQKA
+55 LESQMQDEFGVQKA
-69 FGEVVQKMVSDPQ
+69 FGEVMQKMLADPQ
-82 KIIEAQSKYAADVG
+82 KLIEAQGKYVADLG
-96 TLWQQYLASATGQG
+96 ALWQKSLAVSSNQG
-110 PKLEPLKDRRFSDE
+110 AKLEPLKDRRFSDE
-124 AWAANPWFD
+124 AWNTNPWFD
-133 FLSRSYLLTA
+133 YLSRSYLLTA
-143 EHMKNAVAGVDGV
+143 EHMKNAVAKVEGV
-156 SPQTKAKAM
+156 SPQTRAKAM
-165 YYTRQMLDAASP
+165 YYTRQIVDAVSP

-184 PQVLKATADTGGEN
+184 PQVLKATADSGGEN
-198 LLKGLKNMLR
+198 LVKGMKNMLR
-208 DIEKGKGALSIAMT
+208 DMEKGKGALSIAMT
-222 DTNAFELGRNV
+222 DTKAFEMGKNV

-238 KVVFQNDLIQLLM
+238 RVVFQNDLMQLLM
-251 YQPSTKTVN
+251 YQPSTKTVG
-260 KRPLLIV
+260 KRPLLII

-301 VMPDQKLSKK
+301 VMPDAKLAKK
-311 TFDDYMLEGPIAA
+311 TFDDYMLEGPLAA
-324 TEAIAKCTGEK
+324 MDAIAKCTGEK

-344 GGTLLASTLGYL
+344 GGTLLACTLGYL
-356 TAKKDTRI
+356 TAKKDNRI

-386 DESQV
+386 DEAQV

-396 RMQKRGGYLEGSE
+396 RMQKRGGYMEGSE

-420 DLIWSF
+420 DLVWSF

-447 DATRMPMAMHLT
+447 DATRMPMAMHLF

-464 YIKNKLVV
+464 YIKNRLVQA
-472 PGGVTL
+472 GGVTL
-478 AGTPIDLS
+478 GGMPIDLS
-486 KVKTP
+486 KVKAP

-506 TTYTGARTLGGPNK
+506 TTYTGARTLGGTTKSAEGQNK

-537 ANKYGYWTNEKLV
+537 ANKYGYWTNAKLV
-550 PKAEDWLAAATK
+550 PNAEDWLAGATK
-562 HEGSWWADWDR
+562 HDGSWWTDWDK
-573 WIKSHNKEKPVP
+573 WIKGYNKEKPVP
-585 ARIPG
+585 ARVPG
-590 DALRGGKLKPL
+590 DALRGGKLKTME
-601 QDAPGSFAKL
+601 DAPGSFAKL
-611 RLDKQA
+611 RLDK

>member
-1 LPLQKNQEIRMAAS
+1 MTT
-15 APPAAHPTG
+15 PAAAQGPHLIKP
-24 LDPKVLADAVE
+24 DVLAEALS
-35 DVTRRMAAL
+35 DVARRAAAL
-44 APQLLE
+44 APKMAE
-50 KQAAD
+50 RQAAD
-55 LESQLQDEFGVQKA
+55 LESALADEFGVQKA
-69 FGEVVQKMVSDPQ
+69 FGEVMQKMLADPNRL
-82 KIIEAQSKYAADVG
+82 IEAQTRYVAELG
-96 TLWQQYLASATGQG
+96 GLWQTYLAAASGGAR
-110 PKLEPLKDRRFSDE
+110 PEPIKDRRFADE
-124 AWAANPWFD
+124 AWQSNPWFD
-133 FLSRSYLLTA
+133 FLARSYTLTA
-143 EHMKNAVAGVDGV
+143 RHMQDAVAAVPGV
-156 SPQTKAKAM
+156 SPQTRHKAL
-165 YYTRQMLDAASP
+165 YYTRQMLDAAAP
-177 SNFALTN
+177 SNFPLTN
-184 PQVLKATADTGGEN
+184 PQVLKATAESGGEN
-198 LLKGLKNMLR
+198 LIKGLKNMVR
-208 DIEKGKGALSIAMT
+208 DLEKGKGGLAIAMT
-222 DTNAFELGRNV
+222 DTNAFEMGRNV

-238 KVVFQNDLIQLLM
+238 KVVFQNDLMQLLQ
-251 YQPSTKTVN
+251 YQPATTTVL
-260 KRPLLIV
+260 KRPLLII

-301 VMPDQKLSKK
+301 VMPDAKLARK
-311 TFDDYMLEGPIAA
+311 TFDDYLLEGPVAA
-324 TEAIAKCTGEK
+324 MDAIARATGER

-344 GGTLLASTLGYL
+344 GGTLLACALGYL
-356 TAKKDTRI
+356 TAKKDNRI
-364 RTATFFTSLIDFAKP
+364 RSATFFTSLIDFSKP

-386 DESQV
+386 DEAQV
-391 DALEK
+391 DALER

-447 DATRMPMAMHLT
+447 DATRMPMAMHLF

-478 AGTPIDLS
+478 AGTPLDLS

-506 TTYTGARTLGGPNK
+506 TTYTGARVLGGPNK

-537 ANKYGYWTNEKLV
+537 AKKYGYWTNDKLV
-550 PKAEDWLAAATK
+550 ASAEDWLAGATR
-562 HEGSWWADWDR
+562 HEGSWWTDWDQ
-573 WIKSHNKEKPVP
+573 WIRAHNRERPVAARVPGNP
-585 ARIPG
+585 AK
-590 DALRGGKLKPL
+590 GGKLKAL
-601 QDAPGSFAKL
+601 EDAPGSFAKL

>member
-1 LPLQKNQEIRMAAS
+1 MAA
-15 APPAAHPTG
+15 APATPPVHPTG
-24 LDPKVLADAVE
+24 LDPKVLTEAIE
-35 DVTRRMAAL
+35 DVTRRMTAL
-44 APQLLE
+44 APKLLE
-50 KQAAD
+50 KQAAE
-55 LESQLQDEFGVQKA
+55 LESQMQDEFGVQKA
-69 FGEVVQKMVSDPQ
+69 FGEVMQKMVADPQ
-82 KIIEAQSKYAADVG
+82 KLVEAQGKYVADLG
-96 TLWQQYLASATGQG
+96 ELWQKSLASSTGQG
-110 PKLEPLKDRRFSDE
+110 PKLDPLKDRRFSDE
-124 AWAANPWFD
+124 AWSGNPWFD

-143 EHMKNAVAGVDGV
+143 EHMKNAVSHVEGV

-165 YYTRQMLDAASP
+165 YYTRQIIDAVSP

-198 LLKGLKNMLR
+198 LVKGMKNMLR
-208 DIEKGKGALSIAMT
+208 DMEKGKGALSIAMT
-222 DTNAFELGRNV
+222 DTNAFEMGKNV

-238 KVVFQNDLIQLLM
+238 KVVFQNDLMQLLM
-251 YQPSTKTVN
+251 YQPSTKTVL
-260 KRPLLIV
+260 KRPLLII

-301 VMPDQKLSKK
+301 VMPDAKLSKK
-311 TFDDYMLEGPIAA
+311 TFDSYLLEGPLAA
-324 TEAIAKCTGEK
+324 MDAIAKCTGEK
-335 EVNAIGYCL
+335 EINAIGYCL
-344 GGTLLASTLGYL
+344 GGTLLACTLGYL
-356 TAKKDTRI
+356 TAKKDNRI

-447 DATRMPMAMHLT
+447 DATRMPMAMHLF

-464 YIKNKLVV
+464 YIKNKLVK

-478 AGTPIDLS
+478 NGTPIDLS
-486 KVKTP
+486 KVKAP

-506 TTYTGARTLGGPNK
+506 TTYTGALTLGGANK

-537 ANKYGYWTNEKLV
+537 ANKYGYWTNTKLV
-550 PKAEDWLAAATK
+550 PKAEDWLAGATK
-562 HEGSWWADWDR
+562 HEGSWWTDWDK
-573 WIKSHNKEKPVP
+573 WIRSHNTEKVVP
-585 ARIPG
+585 ARVPG
-590 DALRGGKLKPL
+590 DALRGGKLKVL

>member
-1 LPLQKNQEIRMAAS
+1 MATTS
-15 APPAAHPTG
+15 AAAPAHPTG
-24 LDPKVLADAVE
+24 LDPKVLSAAVE
-35 DVTRRMAAL
+35 DVGRRMAAL

-55 LESQLQDEFGVQKA
+55 LESQMQDEFGVQKA

-82 KIIEAQSKYAADVG
+82 KLIEAQARYAADAG
-96 TLWQQYLASATGQG
+96 QLWQKYLAAASGQG

-124 AWAANPWFD
+124 AWSTNPWFD

-143 EHMKNAVAGVDGV
+143 EHMKSAVAGVDGV
-156 SPQTKAKAM
+156 SPQTRAKAM
-165 YYTRQMLDAASP
+165 YYTRQIVDAVSP

-184 PQVLKATADTGGEN
+184 PQVLKATTDSGGEN
-198 LLKGLKNMLR
+198 LVRGMQNMLR
-208 DIEKGKGALSIAMT
+208 DMEKGKGALSIAMT
-222 DTNAFELGRNV
+222 DTKAFEMGKNV
-233 ASTPG
+233 ASTAG
-238 KVVFQNDLIQLLM
+238 RVVFQNDLIQLLM
-251 YQPSTKTVN
+251 YQPSTKSVG
-260 KRPLLIV
+260 KRPLMII

-301 VMPDQKLSKK
+301 VMPDAKLSKK
-311 TFDDYMLEGPIAA
+311 TFADYMQEGPLAA
-324 TEAIAKCTGEK
+324 MDAIAKCTGEK

-344 GGTLLASTLGYL
+344 GGTLLACTLGYL
-356 TAKKDTRI
+356 TARKDTRI
-364 RTATFFTSLIDFAKP
+364 RSATFFTSLIDFAKP

-386 DESQV
+386 DEAQV

-396 RMQKRGGYLEGSE
+396 RMQKRGGYMEGSE

-447 DATRMPMAMHLT
+447 DATRMPMAMHLF

-464 YIKNKLVV
+464 YIKNNLVV
-472 PGGVTL
+472 PGAVSL
-478 AGTPIDLS
+478 NGTPIDLS

-506 TTYTGARTLGGPNK
+506 TTYTGARTLGGANK

-537 ANKYGYWTNEKLV
+537 ANKYGFWTNAKLV
-550 PKAEDWLAAATK
+550 PKAEDWLAGATK
-562 HEGSWWADWDR
+562 HEGSWWTDWDK
-573 WIKSHNKEKPVP
+573 WIKSHNPEKPVP
-585 ARIPG
+585 ARVPG
-590 DALRGGKLKPL
+590 DALRGGKLKAIE
-601 QDAPGSFAKL
+601 DAPGSFAKL
-611 RLDKQA
+611 RLDK

>member
-1 LPLQKNQEIRMAAS
+1 MNAKTTSET
-15 APPAAHPTG
+15 PAKPVIHPEAMTEA
-24 LDPKVLADAVE
+24 LRDLA
-35 DVTRRMAAL
+35 RRAAAL
-44 APQLLE
+44 APMMAE

-55 LESQLQDEFGVQKA
+55 LESSLQDELGVQKA
-69 FGEVVQKMVSDPQ
+69 FGEVLQKYIGDPQ
-82 KIIEAQSKYAADVG
+82 KLLDAQTRYAADLG
-96 TLWQQYLASATGQG
+96 DLWHKSMAAAAGHGS
-110 PKLEPLKDRRFSDE
+110 KLEPLKDRRFSDE
-124 AWAANPWFD
+124 AWSANPWFD
-133 FLSRSYLLTA
+133 FLARSYVLTSR
-143 EHMKNAVAGVDGV
+143 HVQDAVAGVAGI
-156 SPQTKAKAM
+156 SPHTRHKAL
-165 YYTRQMLDAASP
+165 YYTRQMLDAAAP

-198 LLKGLKNMLR
+198 LVKGLKNMMR
-208 DIEKGKGALSIAMT
+208 DMEKGKGGLSIAMT
-222 DTNAFELGRNV
+222 DTNAFEMGKNV

-238 KVVFQNDLIQLLM
+238 KVVFQNDLMQLLQ
-251 YQPSTKTVN
+251 YQPSTKTVA
-260 KRPLLIV
+260 KRPILII

-293 HTVFVISW
+293 NTVYVISW
-301 VMPDQKLSKK
+301 INPDAKLAKK
-311 TFDDYMLEGPIAA
+311 TFDDYLLEGPLAA
-324 TEAIAKCTGEK
+324 MDTIAKATGER
-335 EVNAIGYCL
+335 EINAIGYCL
-344 GGTLLASTLGYL
+344 GGTLLACTLGYL
-356 TAKKDTRI
+356 TAKKDNRI
-364 RTATFFTSLIDFAKP
+364 RSATFFTSLIDFSKP

-396 RMQKRGGYLEGSE
+396 RMIKRGGYLEGSE

-464 YIKNKLVV
+464 YIRNKLVV
-472 PGGVTL
+472 PGAISL
-478 AGTPIDLS
+478 AGTAIDLS

-491 AYFISTVEDHIAPWA
+491 TYFISTVEDHIAPWA
-506 TTYTGARTLGGPNK
+506 STYIGTQTLGGQNK

-537 ANKYGYWTNEKLV
+537 ANKYGYWTNPKQHA
-550 PKAEDWLAAATK
+550 KAEDWLATATK
-562 HEGSWWADWDR
+562 HEGSWWNDWDK
-573 WIKSHNKEKPVP
+573 WIKSHNKEKAVP
-585 ARIPG
+585 ARVPG
-590 DALRGGKLKPL
+590 DALRGGKLKAL
-601 QDAPGSFAKL
+601 EDAPGSFAKF

>member
-1 LPLQKNQEIRMAAS
+1 MNAKTTSET
-15 APPAAHPTG
+15 PAKPVIHPEAMTEA
-24 LDPKVLADAVE
+24 LRDLA
-35 DVTRRMAAL
+35 RRAAAL
-44 APQLLE
+44 APMMAE

-55 LESQLQDEFGVQKA
+55 LESSLQDEFGVQKA
-69 FGEVVQKMVSDPQ
+69 FGEVLQKFIGDPQ
-82 KIIEAQSKYAADVG
+82 KLLDAQTRYAADLG
-96 TLWQQYLASATGQG
+96 DLWHKSMAAAAGHGS
-110 PKLEPLKDRRFSDE
+110 KLEPLKDRRFSDE
-124 AWAANPWFD
+124 AWRANPWFD
-133 FLSRSYLLTA
+133 FLARSYVLTSR
-143 EHMKNAVAGVDGV
+143 HMQDAVAGVAGI
-156 SPQTKAKAM
+156 SPQTRHKAL
-165 YYTRQMLDAASP
+165 YYTRQMLDAAAP

-198 LLKGLKNMLR
+198 LVKGLKNMMR
-208 DIEKGKGALSIAMT
+208 DMEKGKGGLSIAMT
-222 DTNAFELGRNV
+222 DTNAFEMGKNV

-238 KVVFQNDLIQLLM
+238 KVVFQNDLMQLLQ
-251 YQPSTKTVN
+251 YQPSTKTVA
-260 KRPLLIV
+260 KRPILII

-293 HTVFVISW
+293 NTVYVISW
-301 VMPDQKLSKK
+301 VNPDAKLAKK
-311 TFDDYMLEGPIAA
+311 TFDDYLLEGPLAA
-324 TEAIAKCTGEK
+324 MDTIAKATGER
-335 EVNAIGYCL
+335 EINAIGYCL
-344 GGTLLASTLGYL
+344 GGTLLACTLGYL
-356 TAKKDTRI
+356 TAKKDNRI
-364 RTATFFTSLIDFAKP
+364 RSATFFTSLIDFSKP

-396 RMQKRGGYLEGSE
+396 RMLKRGGYLEGSE

-464 YIKNKLVV
+464 YLKNKLVV
-472 PGGVTL
+472 PGAISL
-478 AGTPIDLS
+478 AGTAIDLS

-506 TTYTGARTLGGPNK
+506 STYIGTQTLGGQNK

-537 ANKYGYWTNEKLV
+537 ANKYGYWTN
-550 PKAEDWLAAATK
+550 PKQHAMAEDWLATATK
-562 HEGSWWADWDR
+562 HEGSWWNDWDK
-573 WIKSHNKEKPVP
+573 WIKSHNKEKAMP
-585 ARIPG
+585 ARVPG
-590 DALRGGKLKPL
+590 DALRGGKLKAL
-601 QDAPGSFAKL
+601 EDAPGSFAKF

>member
-1 LPLQKNQEIRMAAS
+1 MNAKTTSET
-15 APPAAHPTG
+15 PAKPVIHPEAMTEA
-24 LDPKVLADAVE
+24 LRDLA
-35 DVTRRMAAL
+35 RRAAAL
-44 APQLLE
+44 APMMAE

-55 LESQLQDEFGVQKA
+55 LESSLQDEFGVQKA
-69 FGEVVQKMVSDPQ
+69 FGEVLQKFIGDPQ
-82 KIIEAQSKYAADVG
+82 KLLDAQTRYAADLG
-96 TLWQQYLASATGQG
+96 DLWHKSMAAAAGHGS
-110 PKLEPLKDRRFSDE
+110 KLEPLKDRRFSDE
-124 AWAANPWFD
+124 AWRANPWFD
-133 FLSRSYLLTA
+133 FLARSYVLTSR
-143 EHMKNAVAGVDGV
+143 HMQDAVAGVAGI
-156 SPQTKAKAM
+156 SPQTRHKAL
-165 YYTRQMLDAASP
+165 YYTRQMLDAAAP

-198 LLKGLKNMLR
+198 LVKGLKNMMR
-208 DIEKGKGALSIAMT
+208 DMEKGKGGLSIAMT
-222 DTNAFELGRNV
+222 DTNAFEMGKNV

-238 KVVFQNDLIQLLM
+238 KVVFQNDLMQLLQ
-251 YQPSTKTVN
+251 YQPSTKTVA
-260 KRPLLIV
+260 KRPILII

-293 HTVFVISW
+293 NTVYVISW
-301 VMPDQKLSKK
+301 INPDAKLAKK
-311 TFDDYMLEGPIAA
+311 TFDDYLLEGPLAA
-324 TEAIAKCTGEK
+324 MDTIAKATGER
-335 EVNAIGYCL
+335 EINAIGYCL
-344 GGTLLASTLGYL
+344 GGTLLACTLGYL
-356 TAKKDTRI
+356 TAKKDNRI
-364 RTATFFTSLIDFAKP
+364 RSATFFTSLIDFSKP

-396 RMQKRGGYLEGSE
+396 RMIKRGGYLEGSE

-464 YIKNKLVV
+464 YIRNKLVV
-472 PGGVTL
+472 PGAISL
-478 AGTPIDLS
+478 AGTAIDLS

-491 AYFISTVEDHIAPWA
+491 TYFISTVEDHIAPWA
-506 TTYTGARTLGGPNK
+506 STYIGTQTLGGQNK

-537 ANKYGYWTNEKLV
+537 ANKYGYWTNPKQHA
-550 PKAEDWLAAATK
+550 KAEDWLATATK
-562 HEGSWWADWDR
+562 HEGSWWNDWDK
-573 WIKSHNKEKPVP
+573 WIKSHNKEKAVP
-585 ARIPG
+585 ARVPG
-590 DALRGGKLKPL
+590 DALRGGKLKAL
-601 QDAPGSFAKL
+601 EDAPGSFAKF

>member
-1 LPLQKNQEIRMAAS
+1 MNTKTATAA
-15 APPAAHPTG
+15 PAAPAIHPDAMAEA
-24 LDPKVLADAVE
+24 LRDLA
-35 DVTRRMAAL
+35 RRAAAL
-44 APQLLE
+44 APMMAE

-55 LESQLQDEFGVQKA
+55 LESSLQDEFGVQKA
-69 FGEVVQKMVSDPQ
+69 FGDVLQKLIGDPQ
-82 KIIEAQSKYAADVG
+82 KLMDAQTRYAADLG
-96 TLWQQYLASATGQG
+96 DLWHKSMAAAAGHGS
-110 PKLEPLKDRRFSDE
+110 KLEPLKDRRFSDE
-124 AWAANPWFD
+124 AWSANPWFD
-133 FLSRSYLLTA
+133 FLARSYVLTSR
-143 EHMKNAVAGVDGV
+143 HMQDAVAGVTDI
-156 SPQTKAKAM
+156 SPQTRHKAL
-165 YYTRQMLDAASP
+165 YYTRQMLDAAAP

-184 PQVLKATADTGGEN
+184 PQVLKATADTRGEN
-198 LLKGLKNMLR
+198 LVKGLKNMMR
-208 DIEKGKGALSIAMT
+208 DMEKGKGGLAIAMT
-222 DTNAFELGRNV
+222 DTNAFEMGKNV

-238 KVVFQNDLIQLLM
+238 KVVFQNDLMQLLQ
-251 YQPSTKTVN
+251 YQPSTKTVA
-260 KRPLLIV
+260 KRPILII

-293 HTVFVISW
+293 NTVYVISW
-301 VMPDQKLSKK
+301 VNPDAKLAKK
-311 TFDDYMLEGPIAA
+311 TFDDYLLEGPLAA
-324 TEAIAKCTGEK
+324 MDAIAKATGER
-335 EVNAIGYCL
+335 EINAIGYCL
-344 GGTLLASTLGYL
+344 GGTLLACALGYL
-356 TAKKDTRI
+356 TAKKDNRI
-364 RTATFFTSLIDFAKP
+364 RSATFFTSLIDFSKP

-464 YIKNKLVV
+464 YIRNKLVV
-472 PGGVTL
+472 PGAVSL
-478 AGTPIDLS
+478 AGTAIDLS

-506 TTYTGARTLGGPNK
+506 TTYIGTQTLGGQNK

-537 ANKYGYWTNEKLV
+537 ANKYGYWTNAKL
-550 PKAEDWLAAATK
+550 PAKAEDWLAAATK
-562 HEGSWWADWDR
+562 HDGSWWNDWDK
-573 WIKSHNKEKPVP
+573 WIKSHNKEKAVP
-585 ARIPG
+585 ARVPG
-590 DALRGGKLKPL
+590 DALRGGKLKAL
-601 QDAPGSFAKL
+601 EDAPGSFAKF